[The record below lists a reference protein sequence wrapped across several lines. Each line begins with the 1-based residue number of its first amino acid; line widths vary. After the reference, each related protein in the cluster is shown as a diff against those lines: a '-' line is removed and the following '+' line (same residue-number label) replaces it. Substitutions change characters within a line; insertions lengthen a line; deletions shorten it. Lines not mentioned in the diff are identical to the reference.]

1 MKKNVDAKIL
11 WSCIFLGVMLRF
23 VLMSLG
29 HNFDFD
35 SYCIVGELASQG
47 KNIYAS
53 TTRYNYSF
61 IWFSVLGIFWKI
73 SLCFTD
79 NIQVFRILIVSTL
92 TISDFLIAL
101 IISRKAGNFWGII
114 FFLNPISLII
124 TGYHNQFDNIAV
136 LLGAYGI
143 LCISLSMNDS
153 RITAQDI
160 AGIILLSLSL
170 ITKHILWA
178 FPLWILFNQKI
189 SARKKILFAFVPPL
203 IFLLSFAPY
212 WHEGWHG
219 IIRNVF
225 LYRSFNN
232 FPLIALPVLNYFGI
246 HLPFQNQICLPL
258 FGLLMIGS
266 AYIFRDKDI
275 FDSFMLYTMALV
287 SFSSAIANQYIAIP
301 CMAAVIMMKR
311 RSALYFIIGLIYLS
325 CNING
330 LHIPA
335 FLHEHYGVPFNIVT
349 KILSSGGIMYSLFS
363 WCLLAYLFYHYRYKN
378 QRVL

>member
-1 MKKNVDAKIL
+1 MKKNAEAKIF
-11 WSCIFLGVMLRF
+11 WSCIFLGVIMRF

-79 NIQVFRILIVSTL
+79 NIQAFRILIVSTL

-143 LCISLSMNDS
+143 ICISQSLNDS

-219 IIRNVF
+219 IISNVF

-232 FPLIALPVLNYFGI
+232 FPLIALSVLNYFG
-246 HLPFQNQICLPL
+246 
-258 FGLLMIGS
+258 M
-266 AYIFRDKDI
+266 YIFRDKDI

-311 RSALYFIIGLIYLS
+311 RSALYFFIGLIYLS

-335 FLHEHYGVPFNIVT
+335 FLHEHYGVPFNIVA

-363 WCLLAYLFYHYRYKN
+363 WCLLAYLIYYYRRKD

>member
-1 MKKNVDAKIL
+1 MKKNAEAKIF
-11 WSCIFLGVMLRF
+11 WSCIFLGVIMRF

-79 NIQVFRILIVSTL
+79 NIQAFRILIVSTL

-143 LCISLSMNDS
+143 ICISQSLNDS

-219 IIRNVF
+219 IISNVF

-232 FPLIALPVLNYFGI
+232 FPLIALSVLNYFGI
-246 HLPFQNQICLPL
+246 HLLFQNQICLPL
-258 FGLLMIGS
+258 FGLLIGICG
-266 AYIFRDKDI
+266 YIFRHEKI
-275 FDSFMLYTMALV
+275 FNLFLIYTIAQVCFASGMA
-287 SFSSAIANQYIAIP
+287 SQYFVIP
-301 CMAAVIMMKR
+301 CMAVILLFR
-311 RSALYFIIGLIYLS
+311 RKSALYFAVSIALIFACYGSTRIPLWLDTKFGL
-325 CNING
+325 NISS
-330 LHIPA
+330 
-335 FLHEHYGVPFNIVT
+335 VPLIMRSN
-349 KILSSGGIMYSLFS
+349 IMYTAAV
-363 WCLLAYLFYHYRYKN
+363 WCLFAYLVHHCRHKN